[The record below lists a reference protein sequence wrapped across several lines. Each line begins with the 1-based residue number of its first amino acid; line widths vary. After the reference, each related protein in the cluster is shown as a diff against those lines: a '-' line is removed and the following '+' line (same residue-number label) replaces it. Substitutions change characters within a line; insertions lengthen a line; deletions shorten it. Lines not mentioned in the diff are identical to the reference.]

1 MKLTVNY
8 EQVKS
13 LWGIGVLSEKNRL
26 YLRRLGFTV
35 SRREWSILIRA
46 QKGTIKWE
54 TQCETLQ
61 GSHNIKLR

>member
-46 QKGTIKWE
+46 
-54 TQCETLQ
+54 
-61 GSHNIKLR
+61 